1 MLYLSLQGMETII
14 LKRDTLT
21 KNIKQ
26 IALWSSFKK
35 KKKKKTHFLEV
46 STKHFIHGYSSVR
59 TTQLEILNCA
69 EVKRTTRFDLF
80 IAMYCFF
87 NFNLF

>member
-1 MLYLSLQGMETII
+1 METII

-35 KKKKKTHFLEV
+35 KKKKNSLLRSEYETLHPWLQLCEN
-46 STKHFIHGYSSVR
+46 H
-59 TTQLEILNCA
+59 TQLEILNCA

>member
-1 MLYLSLQGMETII
+1 MQNSSGQNNWHLGGSVMLYLSLQGMETII

-59 TTQLEILNCA
+59 TTHNW
-69 EVKRTTRFDLF
+69 R
-80 IAMYCFF
+80 Y
-87 NFNLF
+87 